1 MLALLRRDPTVRTLP
16 KWLIVAVLTASGMEG
31 VRTFLALR
39 AARAGAEIETFPLLL
54 VALWIPVVVHL
65 GFGGVGKRCTRFD
78 MTLPLSARKLWLAH
92 LVGSVLTGLAVLA
105 TAAGVIRFHDWLV
118 GSLPGDPPLPQP
130 GPGGLSVHLASGLI
144 LVLVLALSRQPAV
157 REIRPGR
164 GHVLFVAACA
174 LGLLAWAVALEGI
187 ASGWAIAP
195 VAGALVLAIRTYR
208 SLPEAF
214 TLIPLRADGG
224 RKRAPRPEARETL
237 ADAGTGGTWRS
248 YWTVCRIL
256 YRGIAPGQLLK
267 VSVVVWLGFPFIFLW
282 AMLVAGLVDEAE
294 IIRFMFVAMSAFVVF
309 CFLAAPMA
317 QLHMIDALPVS
328 RRLLFCL
335 LILPPLGIFALG
347 YGAGR
352 IVVAVREDPATSI
365 EFQREA
371 SRLGPPYPEEA
382 PMVRVPVAFFGIAWD
397 GRPPPNEAPW
407 GESQPAWR
415 IPLYEGSRAVLYS
428 PFSTLADSSPEFA
441 ALQISRAVEAV
452 FGETVAPA
460 EVLDRYLKINDGA
473 VVGWKDGGSAFR
485 ERYLGRERRIDIPVF
500 PLVFA
505 AMGLLYLV
513 YASLYARGF
522 RATVSD
528 RSRLVVYFA
537 ILAFAMLLYLAPFV
551 PLMLRLVRDWVPIG
565 AGKVLVRQAIE
576 ALPAGGLVVSLACFL
591 LLLGGYWVAQNRF
604 ERIEIPVPR
613 PKPEV

>member
-1 MLALLRRDPTVRTLP
+1 L
-16 KWLIVAVLTASGMEG
+16 
-31 VRTFLALR
+31 
-39 AARAGAEIETFPLLL
+39 LLL

-78 MTLPLSARKLWLAH
+78 MTLPLAARKLWLAH
-92 LVGSVLTGLAVLA
+92 LVGSVLTGLTVVAA
-105 TAAGVIRFHDWLV
+105 AAGVVGLHDWLV
-118 GSLPGDPPLPQP
+118 GRLPGDPPLPLP
-130 GPGGLSVHLASGLI
+130 GPGGVFVHLASGLV

-157 REIRPGR
+157 REIRPGK

-174 LGLLAWAVALEGI
+174 LGLLAWAVALEGA
-187 ASGWAIAP
+187 ASGWAVAP
-195 VAGALVLAIRTYR
+195 VAVALVLGIRTYR

-224 RKRAPRPEARETL
+224 RERTPGAETPKTL
-237 ADAGTGGTWRS
+237 EDAGGGGRWRS

-256 YRGIAPGQLLK
+256 YRGIAPAQL
-267 VSVVVWLGFPFIFLW
+267 VRMSVVVWLGFPFIFLW
-282 AMLVAGLVDEAE
+282 AMLVAGLIEEAE
-294 IIRFMFVAMSAFVVF
+294 IFRFMFVAMSAFVLF

-317 QLHMIDALPVS
+317 QLHIVDALPVS
-328 RRLLFCL
+328 RKLLFGF
-335 LILPPLGIFALG
+335 LILPPLGVFALG

-352 IVVAVREDPATSI
+352 IAVAAREDPTTSI
-365 EFQREA
+365 EFQQDA

-382 PMVRVPVAFFGIAWD
+382 PMVRVPVEFFGIAWD
-397 GRPPPNEAPW
+397 GQPPANDSPW

-452 FGETVAPA
+452 FGETVAPG
-460 EVLDRYLKINDGA
+460 EILDRYLEVDGGKI
-473 VVGWKDGGSAFR
+473 VGWKDEGSTFR
-485 ERYLGRERRIDIPVF
+485 ERYLERERRVDIPVF

-513 YASLYARGF
+513 YVSLYARGF
-522 RATVSD
+522 RAIVSD

-537 ILAFAMLLYLAPFV
+537 IMAFALGLYIAPFV
-551 PLMLRLVRDWVPIG
+551 PLLLRLTRDWVPIG
-565 AGKVLVRQAIE
+565 AAKILLRQAIE
-576 ALPAGGLVVSLACFL
+576 PLPAGGFVVRLACFL
-591 LLLGGYWVAQNRF
+591 LLLGGYWLAQNRF

-613 PKPEV
+613 QKPEI